1 MYNIQIKMF
10 VFALQRVSQFIFSF
24 LILFG
29 KYILNIN

>member
-10 VFALQRVSQFIFSF
+10 VFALQCVSQLIFSF
-24 LILFG
+24 LILFS